1 MTGAGQGRTSACS
14 PDVWRKGGEEMALT
28 LKQKKFVEEYVISG
42 NAADAARRAGYSP
55 RTAYSIGDE
64 NLRKPEVLAYRD
76 ELLQKMESEKIAQ
89 ADEVLQF
96 LTAVMRR
103 ETGDRKALVCDGVV
117 TQVEL
122 PTSVSDALRAAELQG
137 KRYGLFTDKVDLTG
151 GEIVVTITDE
161 ESGT

>member
-1 MTGAGQGRTSACS
+1 M
-14 PDVWRKGGEEMALT
+14 T

-76 ELLQKMESEKIAQ
+76 ELLQKMESDKIAQ

-117 TQVEL
+117 TQVDL
-122 PTSVSDALRAAELQG
+122 PTSVSDALRAAELLG
-137 KRYGLFTDKVDLTG
+137 KRFGLFTDKVDLTG

-161 ESGT
+161 ESGA